1 VRLITTVR
9 EMKSLARET
18 HAQGKSLALVP
29 TMGALHDG
37 HLSLVRRAKRACNVV
52 VVSIFV
58 NPTQFGPGEDL
69 ARYPRN
75 LEKDLSLL
83 APLEVGV
90 AFAPGVADV
99 YPAGF
104 DSFVEPGA
112 LAAALGGAS
121 RPGHFRGVAT
131 VVLKLLNIVRP
142 DAVCFGQKDFQ
153 QALLIRHLVEDL
165 NLDVRLVICPI
176 VREPDGLAK
185 SSRNAYLSPQ
195 DRQAALALYHSLQRA
210 QELAD
215 AGETDAGKIVEEMKR
230 VFAAEPRIALDYA
243 VLVNPARLEPV
254 ERVTAGC
261 VALVAARID
270 ATRLIDNW
278 IIAPPGTSDEARIQL
293 ALARGREA

>member
-1 VRLITTVR
+1 MRLITTVR

-112 LAAALGGAS
+112 LAAALEGAS

-142 DAVCFGQKDFQ
+142 DAVCFGQKVFQ

-215 AGETDAGKIVEEMKR
+215 AGETDAGMVVEEMKR

>member
-1 VRLITTVR
+1 MRLITTVR

-112 LAAALGGAS
+112 LAAALEGAS

>member
-1 VRLITTVR
+1 MRLITTVR

-37 HLSLVRRAKRACNVV
+37 HLSLVRRAQRACNVV

-112 LAAALGGAS
+112 LAAALEGAS

>member
-112 LAAALGGAS
+112 LAAALEGAS

-215 AGETDAGKIVEEMKR
+215 AGETDAGMVVEEMKR

-261 VALVAARID
+261 VALAAARID

>member
-1 VRLITTVR
+1 MRLITTVR

-112 LAAALGGAS
+112 LAAALEGAS

-215 AGETDAGKIVEEMKR
+215 AGETDAGKVVEEMKR

-261 VALVAARID
+261 VALVAARLD

>member
-1 VRLITTVR
+1 MRLITTVR

-112 LAAALGGAS
+112 LAAALEGAS

-215 AGETDAGKIVEEMKR
+215 AGETDAGMVVEEMKR